1 MFYFLPVFEITL
13 HNDTKRVYIFLKDQN
28 VSYYVGIK
36 LSDVNVRSSLLR
48 CFCFMYGILYR

>member
-13 HNDTKRVYIFLKDQN
+13 HNDTKRVYIFLKEQN

-36 LSDVNVRSSLLR
+36 LSDVNVRSSFKENLLR
-48 CFCFMYGILYR
+48 C